1 MKKSIFFLLSVLLL
15 MPLGV
20 RAQVTAGTYYFYNVG
35 AGKYLNYGGSDDYT
49 ACLKPHGEPLELA
62 ASGTGFTVQTALDN
76 RYLSATAT
84 TENAHQSS
92 GTVFTFTQQSDGTYT
107 ISSSAGY
114 MGFGGTVASNLAG
127 TLVQMNLS
135 DATSD
140 NVRWQLRPDG
150 PTEQRFGL
158 KSRRCH
164 VLHYLPQLRPSPQ
177 RSISVVEPRD

>member
-1 MKKSIFFLLSVLLL
+1 MKKSILFLLSALLL

-49 ACLKPHGEPLELA
+49 ACLKPHGEPLVLA

-84 TENAHQSS
+84 TENARQSS

-127 TLVQMNLS
+127 TLVQMDLS

-140 NVRWQLRPDG
+140 NEIGRAYV
-150 PTEQRFGL
+150 
-158 KSRRCH
+158 
-164 VLHYLPQLRPSPQ
+164 
-177 RSISVVEPRD
+177 